1 MGGACLVAGCKVK
14 FLIAPM
20 AFDAVLEGNNGT
32 ADGGSEV
39 DGPGGRTE
47 DLKDGAATPD
57 HAGPGDET
65 GPELGTPDDGS
76 GIGTDLSTDAKA
88 EADTDDAKAE
98 ADTDDAKVE
107 ADTDDAKVEADTD
120 DAKAEADT
128 DDAKAEADTDDAKV
142 EADTDLETDAD
153 TSPGADPGTEVDAE
167 ADIEASTDPGGDADT
182 GPEGSPP
189 ASPSARL
196 SVGDTHACALTG
208 AGEVKCWGRNSYLQ
222 LGKQTAPGDSSNQP
236 LEVMG
241 FGPGVV
247 ISAVSAGSAH
257 TCALTSTGDVKCW
270 GYGCIVLGDGL
281 CANTPSALPKDVLE
295 LPTGVTAI
303 AAGSI
308 HTCVLTSSGGVKCW
322 GYNDEGQL
330 GTGTTL
336 AEATPKDVVGLE
348 SGVQKIGRG
357 YNHSGVITT
366 SGGLKTWGS
375 NLSGELGDGTQDK
388 SLQPLDVSV
397 LGYTVTEVVGWGNGA
412 TNHMCAIVSGN
423 AVTCWGANHMGQIG
437 NGRLG
442 PPVLVPA
449 AVSALPLG
457 AITIGVGAA
466 HSCAVL
472 TDGSAMCWGSNWAG
486 QIGNDTVEDTSAPAP
501 VYGLSSGVVAIS
513 GGGALTCALMDTGGV
528 KCWGDNLYG
537 QLGNGTY
544 DPSMVPVDVIGL

>member
-1 MGGACLVAGCKVK
+1 MGGACLVAGCKLEFRLEPK
-14 FLIAPM
+14 
-20 AFDAVLEGNNGT
+20 AFDVFLEGNSAT
-32 ADGGSEV
+32 EDAGSKV

-47 DLKDGAATPD
+47 DLKDDAT
-57 HAGPGDET
+57 
-65 GPELGTPDDGS
+65 
-76 GIGTDLSTDAKA
+76 A
-88 EADTDDAKAE
+88 EAGTN
-98 ADTDDAKVE
+98 
-107 ADTDDAKVEADTD
+107 
-120 DAKAEADT
+120 
-128 DDAKAEADTDDAKV
+128 
-142 EADTDLETDAD
+142 LETDAD
-153 TSPGADPGTEVDAE
+153 ASPGADPGTEVGADA
-167 ADIEASTDPGGDADT
+167 DTQASTDPGGDADT
-182 GPEGSPP
+182 GPDGSPS
-189 ASPSARL
+189 AFPSARL
-196 SVGDTHACALTG
+196 SVGDRHACAVTG
-208 AGEVKCWGRNSYLQ
+208 AGGLKCWGRNNYLQ
-222 LGKQTAPGDSSNQP
+222 LGNETLPSSNQP
-236 LEVMG
+236 LEVTG

-257 TCALTSTGDVKCW
+257 TCALTSTGGVKCW
-270 GYGCIVLGDGL
+270 GLGCIVLGDGL
-281 CANTPSALPKDVLE
+281 CADTDKAVPTDVVGLAA
-295 LPTGVTAI
+295 GVTAI
-303 AAGSI
+303 AAGSL
-308 HTCVLTSSGGVKCW
+308 HTCALTSTGGVKCW
-322 GYNDEGQL
+322 GYNDAGQL
-330 GTGTTL
+330 ATGTTS
-336 AEATPKDVVGLE
+336 AESTPKDVLGLA
-348 SGVQKIGRG
+348 SGVKRIGRG
-357 YNHSGVITT
+357 YQHSCVIAT

-375 NLSGELGDGTQDK
+375 NLTGELGDGTQDK
-388 SLQPLDVSV
+388 SLQPLDVSA
-397 LGYTVTEVVGWGNGA
+397 LISEVTEVVGWGNGS

-544 DPSMVPVDVIGL
+544 DTSKVPVDVIGL